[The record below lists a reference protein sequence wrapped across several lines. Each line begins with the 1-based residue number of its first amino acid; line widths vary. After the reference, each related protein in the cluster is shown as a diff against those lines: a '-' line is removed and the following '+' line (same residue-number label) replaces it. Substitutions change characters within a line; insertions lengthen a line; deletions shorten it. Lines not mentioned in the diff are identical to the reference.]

1 MDIPGDILSAFK
13 KRDEELKQLFI
24 LLKELKKLVPEGCFQ
39 LVLEHGIDVFLEKAL
54 ELPREIHDKLVDN
67 ANKRKDTF
75 HFELQDGRWVYA
87 MPVKEINAVLIFT
100 ISNHTPDLTF
110 RDYNT
115 VLIQLYVD
123 LFLSQKAFH
132 NEQKLRNV
140 QKKQLDRKLHVLEN
154 MYQEILEDNHRQHQ
168 IIQSQQENYSLNL
181 KSEIDKQTAEHRKVN
196 AHLHEKTEDLKRSQ
210 AQLIQSEK
218 MASLGQLVAGVA
230 HEINTPVG
238 IGVTVSSHL
247 TKSTQKIISSFENNK
262 MTKGDLTKHFSS
274 TLESSELILQHLL
287 QTADLIKSF
296 KMVTADQTAHE
307 KREFNVK
314 SYLGDIILSLRPK
327 LKNKPHQIKIDCDD
341 DIEID
346 SYPGA
351 LAQIVTNMVLN
362 SLTHAFNEGDNG
374 TMAIE
379 VLKNANEIILKYSD
393 DGKGATE
400 ENIEK
405 IFEPFFTTKRGE
417 GGTGLGMHIVYNT
430 VTQILKGSIS
440 CESIQGQGIS
450 FFINLPAKLEN

>member
-1 MDIPGDILSAFK
+1 MDIPADIFSKFVK
-13 KRDEELKQLFI
+13 QDEGLKQLI
-24 LLKELKKLVPEGCFQ
+24 VLLKEQVPEGCFQ
-39 LVLEHGIDVFLEKAL
+39 LVLDHGTDDYLGEDL
-54 ELPREIHDKLVDN
+54 DLPREIRDEIVDN

-75 HFELQDGRWVYA
+75 YFELQDGRLVYA
-87 MPVKEINAVLIFT
+87 MPAKEINAVLIFT
-100 ISNHTPDLTF
+100 ISNHTPDLTL
-110 RDYNT
+110 RNSNT
-115 VLIQLYVD
+115 ALIQSYID
-123 LFLSQKAFH
+123 LFLSQKDFQ
-132 NEQKLRNV
+132 NEQNLRNI
-140 QKKQLDRKLHVLEN
+140 QKKQLDRKLQVLED
-154 MYQEILEDNHRQHQ
+154 MYQEILEDNHRQYQ
-168 IIQSQQENYSLNL
+168 TIQSQQENYSLNL
-181 KSEIDKQTAEHRKVN
+181 KSDIDKQTAELRKVN
-196 AHLHEKTEDLKRSQ
+196 THFRENTENLKRSQ
-210 AQLIQSEK
+210 TQLIQSEK
-218 MASLGQLVAGVA
+218 MASLGQLVAGIA

-247 TKSTQKIISSFENNK
+247 TKITKKIMSSLENNK
-262 MTKGDLTKHFSS
+262 MTKADLTKYFSS

-296 KMVTADQTAHE
+296 KMVSADQTAHE
-307 KREFNVK
+307 KRNFNVK

-351 LAQIVTNMVLN
+351 LAQIATNMVLN

-374 TMAIE
+374 TIAIE
-379 VLKNANEIILKYSD
+379 VLKNANQIILKYSD
-393 DGKGATE
+393 DGKGVTE